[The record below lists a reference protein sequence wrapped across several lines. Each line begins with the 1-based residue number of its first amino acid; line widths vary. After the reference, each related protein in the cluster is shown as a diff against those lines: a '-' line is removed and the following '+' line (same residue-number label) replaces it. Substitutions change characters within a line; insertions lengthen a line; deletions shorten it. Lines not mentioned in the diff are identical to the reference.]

1 MYNPL
6 WINVTWLV
14 ILCHPTHDDVEMWHR
29 TNMSN
34 LFCTND
40 ERGITQISTILKW
53 ISPTIFAWYFRTVW
67 CHVMAYGFQCSFC
80 LLTKNHGTGSIGWVL
95 WWSRQW
101 IKRLRRKLFI
111 SCFMKISAF
120 IQTSVSLG
128 AYQNDGSKPSYIFF
142 HTWNI
147 FRDEMIHTH
156 THDLHAANW
165 IIITEMYI
173 IACRH
178 TNDLCKCIHSLEMQS
193 NFFFLQ
199 IITNL
204 HLHLHTPCKIV
215 VVDGDSSGD
224 GVCDK
229 AH

>member
-40 ERGITQISTILKW
+40 ERGITHISTILKW
-53 ISPTIFAWYFRTVW
+53 ISPTIFAWYFRTIW
-67 CHVMAYGFQCSFC
+67 CHVMAYGFQCSFY

-142 HTWNI
+142 IHETSFAMKWCTHTRLTCSKLNNYHWNVYYCLQAHQRFMQMYTFTWNAKQI
-147 FRDEMIHTH
+147 
-156 THDLHAANW
+156 
-165 IIITEMYI
+165 
-173 IACRH
+173 
-178 TNDLCKCIHSLEMQS
+178 
-193 NFFFLQ
+193 FFFF
-199 IITNL
+199 
-204 HLHLHTPCKIV
+204 K
-215 VVDGDSSGD
+215 
-224 GVCDK
+224 
-229 AH
+229 